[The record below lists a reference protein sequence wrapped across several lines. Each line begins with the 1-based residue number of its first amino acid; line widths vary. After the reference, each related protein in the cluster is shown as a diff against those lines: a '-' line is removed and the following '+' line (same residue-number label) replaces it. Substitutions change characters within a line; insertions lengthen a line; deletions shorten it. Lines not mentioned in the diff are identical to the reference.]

1 MDPQFQLS
9 YSWSSCNK
17 MPLTD
22 FSYFRRSRSF
32 HRDSTRFS
40 QSDANLES
48 SRSLARKSLQPIIC
62 MLLVELCERFT
73 FFATVCNMILFCTL
87 KLGYQHHQAAIA
99 NLCFVGASMLMPV
112 LVGWAAELINA
123 RTKIIYICTLL
134 HFAGRWPWIFLN
146 TVQMTGQFLYALAKW
161 LLEM

>member
-1 MDPQFQLS
+1 
-9 YSWSSCNK
+9 

-22 FSYFRRSRSF
+22 FSNLRRSWSF
-32 HRDSTRFS
+32 HRDSNRFS
-40 QSDANLES
+40 LRDANLES

-99 NLCFVGASMLMPV
+99 NLCFVGASTLMPV

-134 HFAGRWPWIFLN
+134 HFAGR
-146 TVQMTGQFLYALAKW
+146 
-161 LLEM
+161 